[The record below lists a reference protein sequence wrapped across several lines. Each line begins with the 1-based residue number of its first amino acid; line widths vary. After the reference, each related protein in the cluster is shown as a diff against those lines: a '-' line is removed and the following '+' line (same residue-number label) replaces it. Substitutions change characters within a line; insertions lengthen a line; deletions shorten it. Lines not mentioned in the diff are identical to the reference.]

1 MPSMSSGMREPL
13 VRFLDALEAIG
24 AEHEEVYDTDV
35 RERLGAVIEQ
45 RLIARSDTV
54 EVPDELGM
62 FSSEGNQLVRTALV
76 NYLAE
81 ASTRAD
87 AANLD
92 ESARRAAVWDGEA
105 ASSNGTPVDEFLGWV
120 D

>member
-1 MPSMSSGMREPL
+1 MGTGMREPL

-35 RERLGAVIEQ
+35 RERLAAVIEQ
-45 RLIARSDTV
+45 RLITKSNQV
-54 EVPDELGM
+54 NVPDQLGM
-62 FSSEGNQLVRTALV
+62 FSAAGNQLVRGALV
-76 NYLAE
+76 SYLAE

-87 AANLD
+87 ALNLD

-105 ASSNGTPVDEFLGWV
+105 SSSNGTPVDEFLGWV

>member
-1 MPSMSSGMREPL
+1 MREPL

-24 AEHEEVYDTDV
+24 AKHEEVYDTDV
-35 RERLGAVIEQ
+35 RERVAAVIEQ
-45 RLIARSDTV
+45 RLIASST
-54 EVPDELGM
+54 EVDVSDELGM
-62 FSSEGNQLVRTALV
+62 FSSEGNQLVRSALV
-76 NYLAE
+76 SYLAE

-105 ASSNGTPVDEFLGWV
+105 VSSSGTPVDEFLGWV